1 MTLLAAALLAAT
13 GAGTAAEGMV
23 GLRNAAGDVATVSLY
38 GGQVLSWCTA
48 TGGEQLYCSPQAVA
62 GQERAIRGGV
72 PFCFPKFA
80 NCGSVV
86 NLAKHGFAR
95 TSVWQLAGELLT
107 GPDCESASARFAL
120 QDSALTLAAWP
131 YSFALELHI
140 TLGSTWLELQL
151 QVTNT
156 GAAAFDFT
164 AALHTYLATAD
175 VRQVA
180 LYGLEGIAYADA
192 LKQNQTAIQAQTAL
206 LFVGE
211 LDRVYFGTPRAL
223 QLQQASQPH
232 LHIEQQGF
240 ADTVVW
246 NPGPAKATALGDMP
260 AADWTRMLC
269 IEAAQVKTPVQLQ
282 PGDMWRG
289 AQRLIYKTRKTHKT
303 HKK

>member
-13 GAGTAAEGMV
+13 AAGTTAEGLV

-38 GGQVLSWCTA
+38 GGQVLSWCTV

-62 GQERAIRGGV
+62 GQGKAIRGGV
-72 PFCFPKFA
+72 PVCFPQFA

-95 TSVWQLAGELLT
+95 TSMWQLAGELVT
-107 GPDCESASARFAL
+107 GPDCETASARL
-120 QDSALTLAAWP
+120 VLHDSALTLAAWP
-131 YSFALELHI
+131 YSFALELQI
-140 TLGSTWLELQL
+140 TLGSGWLELQL

-175 VRQVA
+175 VRQAA

-192 LKQNQTAIQAQTAL
+192 LKQNETATQTDSAL
-206 LFVGE
+206 QFVGE
-211 LDRVYFGTPRAL
+211 LDRVYLGTPRAL
-223 QLQQASQPH
+223 QLQQSGQPH

-246 NPGPAKATALGDMP
+246 TPGPATAAP
-260 AADWTRMLC
+260 
-269 IEAAQVKTPVQLQ
+269 
-282 PGDMWRG
+282 
-289 AQRLIYKTRKTHKT
+289 
-303 HKK
+303 